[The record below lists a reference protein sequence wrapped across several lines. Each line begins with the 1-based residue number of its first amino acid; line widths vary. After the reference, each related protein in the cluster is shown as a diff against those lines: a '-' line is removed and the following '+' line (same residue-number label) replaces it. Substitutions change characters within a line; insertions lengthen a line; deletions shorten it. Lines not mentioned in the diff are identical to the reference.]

1 MIAAAID
8 WRVLGTGAFLILI
21 ALVLSYRLLSR
32 DKTVRRARYGFYV
45 ERDRYEDEADRWHV
59 DPFSAARK
67 AKPAPLPPP
76 TPPPP
81 LPPRP
86 DDETQSWPH
95 RREDA

>member
-8 WRVLGTGAFLILI
+8 WRVLGTGAFLVLI

-32 DKTVRRARYGFYV
+32 DKTVKRARYGFYV
-45 ERDRYEDEADRWHV
+45 ERDRYDEGEAWHV
-59 DPFSAARK
+59 DP
-67 AKPAPLPPP
+67 LPP

-86 DDETQSWPH
+86 DDETQSWPQ
-95 RREDA
+95 REREGGSL